1 MNKTLQSFL
10 RNRIINKTTKV
21 LTEAEKR
28 MKKKKEMFRSFP
40 LFNSFAVHECLVLKI
55 TLKVKLSKISQKYNA
70 RKSKTQIV
78 KARKQKNFK
87 KSSIWYQ
94 KIKDE
99 TKKKCKM
106 IFIINYKL
114 V

>member
-1 MNKTLQSFL
+1 
-10 RNRIINKTTKV
+10 
-21 LTEAEKR
+21 
-28 MKKKKEMFRSFP
+28 MFRSFP
-40 LFNSFAVHECLVLKI
+40 LFNSFAVHKCLVLKI
-55 TLKVKLSKISQKYNA
+55 TLNVKLSKISQKYNA
-70 RKSKTQIV
+70 RRSKTQNV